1 METNE
6 HWHSTGIPGR
16 CRAGELQVG
25 PPVRCSA
32 AVRSCAHAKKGQ
44 DDPRAK
50 WPGKLA
56 VDPDTLGAQR
66 LHAVAKK
73 ADGFIVN
80 DVH

>member
-1 METNE
+1 MN
-6 HWHSTGIPGR
+6 TGIVQESRDGAEQES
-16 CRAGELQVG
+16 CRWDPLCG
-25 PPVRCSA
+25 A
-32 AVRSCAHAKKGQ
+32 AQQCVAAPTLTKKGQ